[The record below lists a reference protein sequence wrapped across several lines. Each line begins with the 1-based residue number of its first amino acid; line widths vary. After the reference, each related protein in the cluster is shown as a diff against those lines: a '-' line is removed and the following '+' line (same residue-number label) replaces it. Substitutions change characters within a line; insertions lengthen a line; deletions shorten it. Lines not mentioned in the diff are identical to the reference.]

1 MKPGAGSLKR
11 QMKFTNF
18 NWAHEEK
25 KRAGPSR

>member
-11 QMKFTNF
+11 QVKFTNV
-18 NWAHEEK
+18 NWAHDEK